1 MGVDVPEA
9 YPARWEADVPLSD
22 GGTVH
27 VRPVRPEDAEAITAF
42 HARQSPD
49 DVYYRY
55 FTSMPRLT
63 PRMLER
69 LTHVDY
75 VDHMGFLALLGDEV
89 VGMASYDL
97 WPERGLAEVAFM
109 IDRDHQGRGLA
120 TLLTEYLVVAAR
132 EAGVPSLV
140 AMVLPDNRR
149 MLRVLQRAGF
159 SEGST
164 FEDGVVEVRLGL
176 DVSEEA
182 SARIEE
188 RARRAEALS
197 VARVLDPGSIAV
209 IGAGRDPGG
218 LGHEVFVNLLRRG
231 FGGPVYPVNPA
242 GGHVASVRA
251 WPSVLDIP
259 DEIDLAVLAV
269 PADVVPEVVAECA
282 RKRVRGLVIT
292 SAGFAPGAPDGQDL
306 ASRVVEQARRWGMR
320 VIGPESLGA
329 VNTRPGRSMVAT
341 FAPVEVRPGS
351 VGFLTQSGTLGVAAL
366 ELARRRGVGISTFLD
381 VGRKVD
387 VSGNDVLQ
395 YWEDDPRT
403 TVATLYLES
412 FGNPRKFV
420 RIARRMARTTP
431 IVAVKGGDLRPA
443 AGGGVTADS
452 AEDGWPADLT
462 FGALLAQAGVIR
474 VDTLPELFDVARVLL
489 HQPVP
494 KGRRVAVVSNS
505 RGATTLTVDAVVAAG
520 LRLAHPGAAARERV
534 AAALPEGWR
543 VGDTFDLPFDAGP
556 AEYEAAVAAAG
567 DDPAVDAVVVVYA
580 PATRDRR
587 AEVGRAI
594 GAAATGRVPV
604 VATFLGASVEE
615 PLVAG
620 TVRIPLF
627 DLPGEAV
634 RALGRLAD
642 HGDWL
647 AQPEGTVPTPEDLG
661 LDVDAAR
668 AVVAAALEDQPEG
681 RWLSWGEL
689 EALAG
694 ALGLPAVATRRV
706 RSAEEAVAAAAEVG
720 FPVALKVTGLE
731 RYYRAPEGG
740 VELDLRD
747 ADDVR
752 AAWGRLADL
761 HDPAA
766 LAPALVQR
774 VAPGGVDVRVAA
786 HRNADLGGVLSVGVG
801 GIAAEGAEASRPV
814 WVLPL
819 SDAEAERLV
828 AGSPVGPPLASADPD
843 GSAAGH
849 VRDLLVR
856 VAAAVEA
863 LPEVVDL
870 LANPVIASAQ
880 GAALTDLQV
889 RVEPVER
896 DDAPPVRRLG

>member
-1 MGVDVPEA
+1 MDTELPDA
-9 YPARWEADVPLSD
+9 YPARWETDVPLSD

-27 VRPVRPEDAEAITAF
+27 VRPVRPGDADLVTGF

-69 LTHVDY
+69 LTEVDY

-109 IDRDHQGRGLA
+109 VDKDHQGRGLG

-140 AMVLPDNRR
+140 ALVLPENRR

-164 FEDGVVEVRLGL
+164 FEDGVIEVRLGL

-182 SARIEE
+182 AARIEE

-197 VARVLDPGSIAV
+197 VARLLDPGSIAV
-209 IGAGRDPGG
+209 IGAGREPGG

-231 FGGPVYPVNPA
+231 FGGPVYPVNPS

-259 DEIDLAVLAV
+259 DEVDLAVLAV
-269 PADVVPEVVAECA
+269 PAEVVPDVVAECA
-282 RKRVRGLVIT
+282 RKRVRGLVVT
-292 SAGFAPGAPDGQDL
+292 SAGFAPAAPDGQDL
-306 ASRVVEQARRWGMR
+306 AATVVEQARRWGMR

-329 VNTRPGRSMVAT
+329 VNTRPATSMVAT

-366 ELARRRGVGISTFLD
+366 ELARRKGVGISTFLD

-395 YWEDDPRT
+395 YWESDART

-412 FGNPRKFV
+412 FGNPKKFV
-420 RIARRMARTTP
+420 RIARRMARETP

-443 AGGGVTADS
+443 PAGAHDG
-452 AEDGWPADLT
+452 EDGWPADLT
-462 FGALLAQAGVIR
+462 YGALLAQAGVIR

-494 KGRRVAVVSNS
+494 RGRRVAVISNS
-505 RGATTLTVDAVVAAG
+505 RGATTLTVDAVVAAK
-520 LRLAHPGAAARERV
+520 LQLAEPGAPARQRV
-534 AAALPEGWR
+534 AAALPEGWQ
-543 VGDTFDLPFDAGP
+543 VGATFDLPFDAGP
-556 AEYEAAVAAAG
+556 DEYEVAVAAAVE
-567 DDPAVDAVVVVYA
+567 DPGVDAVIVVYA

-587 AEVGRAI
+587 VEVGRAI
-594 GAAATGRVPV
+594 GAAATGATPV

-647 AQPEGTVPTPEDLG
+647 AEPAGEVPEPEALG
-661 LDVDAAR
+661 IDVEAAQ
-668 AVVAAALEDQPEG
+668 AVVDGALGDEPAG
-681 RWLSWGEL
+681 RWLSWDEL
-689 EALAG
+689 QALAA
-694 ALGLPAVATRRV
+694 ALGLPAVASRRAG
-706 RSAEEAVAAAAEVG
+706 SPDEAVAAAEAVG

-740 VELDLRD
+740 VALDLRD
-747 ADDVR
+747 AEDVR
-752 AAWGRLADL
+752 AAWARLAEL

-766 LAPALVQR
+766 LAPALVQQ

-828 AGSPVGPPLASADPD
+828 AGSPVGPPLASADP
-843 GSAAGH
+843 GGAATAH
-849 VRDLLVR
+849 LRDLLVR

-863 LPEVVDL
+863 VPELADL
-870 LANPVIASAQ
+870 VANPVIASAS

-889 RVEPVER
+889 RVAPVER